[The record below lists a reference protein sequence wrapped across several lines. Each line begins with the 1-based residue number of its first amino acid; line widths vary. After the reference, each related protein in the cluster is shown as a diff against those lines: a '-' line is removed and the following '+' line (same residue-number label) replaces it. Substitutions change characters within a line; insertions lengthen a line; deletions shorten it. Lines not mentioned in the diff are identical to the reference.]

1 MSRRLAWPGFRNAR
15 DLGGLPLHPRGQTR
29 FGELV
34 RSDLPSGPG
43 GLSVQTPVA
52 YGVRTVIDLRT
63 PRELLGKPSPL
74 RQLPGYRHLP
84 LLLDDDFDVVTAMRD
99 LGRTYRWK
107 VDNRGQA
114 IAAILSFMAGAP
126 SGGILFHCL
135 AGMDRSGVVT
145 ALLLSLAGVDRASII
160 EDYLLSDGTMPL
172 PVPPRPEMMADLL
185 DHIDNRH
192 GGVPTYLAAVGAGAA
207 TQAALRRRL
216 LS

>member
-1 MSRRLAWPGFRNAR
+1 MLAERWPRMSIALSTFPHWDRLGGSALEGRGRKGSAMSRRLAWPGFRNAR

-84 LLLDDDFDVVTAMRD
+84 LLLDDDFDVVTAMGD

-114 IAAILSFMAGAP
+114 IAAIMSFMAGAP

-135 AGMDRSGVVT
+135 AG
-145 ALLLSLAGVDRASII
+145 
-160 EDYLLSDGTMPL
+160 
-172 PVPPRPEMMADLL
+172 
-185 DHIDNRH
+185 
-192 GGVPTYLAAVGAGAA
+192 
-207 TQAALRRRL
+207 
-216 LS
+216 